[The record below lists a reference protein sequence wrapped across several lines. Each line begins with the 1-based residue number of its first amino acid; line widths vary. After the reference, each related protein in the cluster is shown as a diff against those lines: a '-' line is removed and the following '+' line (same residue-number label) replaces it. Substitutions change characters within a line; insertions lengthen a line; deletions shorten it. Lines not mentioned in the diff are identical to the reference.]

1 MHRRLTSLL
10 KSQKAPL
17 SSPNWYPAEDSES
30 KASTTEVGEDEP
42 LPPAL
47 LKTKSVDYFYST
59 WSRTWKYRKM
69 STKATAETLPV
80 LSSANNFGP
89 WREYGL
95 VLVRTVPQDKN
106 SEPTFQIVINSEYIM
121 RACQNVF
128 PGWGGAHWHEDQVET
143 VHGSAKFKPETFLAC
158 FPHLIA
164 YRGALI
170 CRKHSLELESRL
182 LSSVD
187 LLISFVLAQFGST
200 IANIERLTSQGMI
213 TFDLLYTIFLPGT
226 LVVTRCTI
234 TGLERIYLL
243 RYSGCTTVDGIPE
256 YYLELEGVD
265 FIDHSNGNFALG
277 YVATQRSLEHFVGTI
292 PISSLLIFPLK
303 FHPREAELRE
313 TVLQRGQKWV
323 DLIGVHHMEYN
334 GTAAWYA
341 LGSISRHR
349 NCLSRLQDESR
360 IMVTA
365 VPMFRRLLPDYVFPR
380 LAHLRDR
387 ELNMGPDLYIQLKDG
402 ERPNLS
408 TEDLLFTP
416 AVVYGFSLSD
426 KLWRKCSVSLVALL
440 WLTMLNP
447 QSSSTSP
454 RRFANLVLP
463 DKHKNMLRSLIAA
476 HYEKAGFDDFI
487 KGKGAG
493 LVVNL
498 FGPPGVGK
506 TFSAEATGDYVKRSL
521 YVIRGG
527 DLGTAALDLATAW
540 EAIVLIDEADVFLK
554 RRSLND
560 SDRNA
565 MIAVFLRQV
574 EYYRGI
580 LFLTTNRVQA
590 FDEAFLSRIHVA
602 LHFTELSEASR
613 AQVWRAFVLKAGIQD
628 ISDQQIATL
637 AEWQV
642 NGRQIKN
649 AVATADSLAMGR
661 GEPLSVQH
669 LEETLQAMNL
679 FREQFERIKVEEA
692 TGAS

>member
-47 LKTKSVDYFYST
+47 LKTKSMDYFYST

-95 VLVRTVPQDKN
+95 ISLVRTVPQDKN

-143 VHGSAKFKPETFLAC
+143 VHGDD
-158 FPHLIA
+158 HI
-164 YRGALI
+164 
-170 CRKHSLELESRL
+170 
-182 LSSVD
+182 
-187 LLISFVLAQFGST
+187 
-200 IANIERLTSQGMI
+200 
-213 TFDLLYTIFLPGT
+213 DLLYTIFLPGT

-234 TGLERIYLL
+234 TGLERIYFL

-265 FIDHSNGNFALG
+265 FIDHSNGNFALS

-349 NCLSRLQDESR
+349 NCLSRLQSHYGDR
-360 IMVTA
+360 A
-365 VPMFRRLLPDYVFPR
+365 MFRRLLPDYVFPR

-426 KLWRKCSVSLVALL
+426 KLWRHPRVLER
-440 WLTMLNP
+440 
-447 QSSSTSP
+447 

-506 TFSAEATGDYVKRSL
+506 TFSAEATGDYVKRPL
-521 YVIRGG
+521 YVIR
-527 DLGTAALDLATAW
+527 AW

-590 FDEAFLSRIHVA
+590 FDEAVLSRIHVA
-602 LHFTELSEASR
+602 LHFTELSEASH

-642 NGRQIKN
+642 NGRRIKN
-649 AVATADSLAMGR
+649 AVTTADSLAMGR

-679 FREQFERIKVEEA
+679 FSEQFEQIKVEEA